1 MKRMCCKNQLAGI
14 LRQYEYPDFL
24 IDKTVERLNNMQPE
38 IKTLFDNWLLNSSMP
53 EDEIKGFTMRELT
66 GEKFNFTPINAF
78 LTLNWLLVDPANAIS
93 ALEGGIR

>member
-1 MKRMCCKNQLAGI
+1 MYSKDQLAEI

-24 IDKTVERLNNMQPE
+24 TDKTVERLNNMQPE
-38 IKTLFDNWLLNSSMP
+38 IKILFDKWLLNNSMP
-53 EDEIKGFTMRELT
+53 EVEINGFTIQELT

-78 LTLNWLLVDPANAIS
+78 LTLNWLLVDQDNAIA